1 MAREGAQEEAHCLGH
16 SLEGDYI
23 LLREALSFISSICC
37 SDTCPLYPK
46 YREDDNCGKGSFLLL
61 SFFHASKQFWFHGE
75 SVHCSLGILTSTK
88 WTLWHRAAVLYLFL
102 FGRTVYH

>member
-37 SDTCPLYPK
+37 SDTCSLYPK
-46 YREDDNCGKGSFLLL
+46 YREDDNNVEKEAFFY
-61 SFFHASKQFWFHGE
+61 FFHFFTLQSSFGSMGNVCIAAWE
-75 SVHCSLGILTSTK
+75 S
-88 WTLWHRAAVLYLFL
+88 
-102 FGRTVYH
+102 